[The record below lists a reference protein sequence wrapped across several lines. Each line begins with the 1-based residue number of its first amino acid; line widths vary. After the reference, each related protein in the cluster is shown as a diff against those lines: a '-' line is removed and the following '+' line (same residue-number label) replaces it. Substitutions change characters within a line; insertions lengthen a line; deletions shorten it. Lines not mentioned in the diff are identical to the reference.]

1 MVARR
6 SLWISPTIGLPHTL
20 YKQLNLSAPT
30 VLEFSA
36 FLNGWAAEVSP
47 VLLKK
52 SKLNSTNE
60 GKQSSHEIVLVLIS
74 SWIEDLTSCFET

>member
-1 MVARR
+1 M
-6 SLWISPTIGLPHTL
+6 WISPITGLPQTL
-20 YKQLNLSAPT
+20 YKQLSLSAPT

-36 FLNGWAAEVSP
+36 FLNGWAAEISP

-60 GKQSSHEIVLVLIS
+60 GNSTLA
-74 SWIEDLTSCFET
+74 

>member
-1 MVARR
+1 MDLTHHRAA
-6 SLWISPTIGLPHTL
+6 SDTL
-20 YKQLNLSAPT
+20 QTAQSLSAPT

-36 FLNGWAAEVSP
+36 FLNGWAAEISP

-60 GKQSSHEIVLVLIS
+60 GNSTLA
-74 SWIEDLTSCFET
+74 